1 MGGFVGTL
9 TAGAI
14 ATDVAGAVPVK
25 DPSTGAK
32 MTADGTVV
40 NATTTPRGHLYTSAL
55 IVVGAMGLLFGG
67 ARVLRDA
74 RIA

>member
-14 ATDVAGAVPVK
+14 ASDVMGAVPVK
-25 DPSTGAK
+25 DPATGAK
-32 MTADGTVV
+32 TTADGTPV
-40 NATTTPRGHLYTSAL
+40 NATTPRGHLYASAG
-55 IVVGAMGLLFGG
+55 IVIAAMGILLGG
-67 ARVLRDA
+67 ARFLRDA